1 VIEPAGVAQDLHRYE
16 QRKEDEQQIDVDRAH
31 RISQADASACEH
43 RKRGARGRDRQQ
55 MISQEPYLLPPPAG
69 GFYYMKPVRL
79 AIALVF
85 ILAVPA
91 FAADRSFD
99 LTGFAVY
106 VDPNSSGTFN
116 SPTPNQAFDINFN
129 GKLGYGIGAN
139 IFFGN
144 SLSAEFTVSS
154 VKTEASFTGRARVVS
169 ADNPNLQM
177 VPITGVLQ
185 WHFAPGG
192 FIDPYIGAGVCYIL
206 FDNLNTASD
215 FGNLGVSRIDF
226 KDDAGLALNAGL
238 GIRLTPR
245 FAITVDGKYVP
256 LKSSATAV
264 FASGTTRTDVKINPV
279 MVSAGLTLRF

>member
-1 VIEPAGVAQDLHRYE
+1 
-16 QRKEDEQQIDVDRAH
+16 
-31 RISQADASACEH
+31 
-43 RKRGARGRDRQQ
+43 
-55 MISQEPYLLPPPAG
+55 
-69 GFYYMKPVRL
+69 MKPIRL
-79 AIALVF
+79 AVVLVF

-91 FAADRSFD
+91 FAADRAFD
-99 LTGFAVY
+99 LTAFAVY

-144 SLSAEFTVSS
+144 ALSAEFTVAS
-154 VKTEASFTGRARVVS
+154 VKTEASFTGRARVVN

-185 WHFAPGG
+185 WHFAPAG
-192 FIDPYIGAGVCYIL
+192 FIDPYIGAGV
-206 FDNLNTASD
+206 

-264 FASGTTRTDVKINPV
+264 FANGTTRTDVKINPV

>member
-1 VIEPAGVAQDLHRYE
+1 
-16 QRKEDEQQIDVDRAH
+16 
-31 RISQADASACEH
+31 
-43 RKRGARGRDRQQ
+43 
-55 MISQEPYLLPPPAG
+55 
-69 GFYYMKPVRL
+69 MKPVRL

-154 VKTEASFTGRARVVS
+154 VKTEASFTGRARVVA

-192 FIDPYIGAGVCYIL
+192 FIDPYVGAGVCYIL